1 MRTIDRAL
9 GLVVFLPALHAACSA
24 STGAEPRE
32 SAGGATGNGGAGPSA
47 SGGATSSSSG
57 GIVSSGD
64 ATGSGGVLIVVPGGG
79 GAAGDGPPS
88 LADGGID
95 ALKHAACATN
105 TARTESAPSVL
116 ELVVDTSGSMR
127 QTAPGTN
134 MSKWDVTREA
144 LRAAINALPPSTGI
158 GVMYFPEKS
167 APASTPNGDETDP
180 ARPVSECIDLRNQVP
195 IDVVGPAGS
204 MHRTQVLTSLDAP
217 GRPTGGTPTH
227 DAYKIGIDAISKTTL
242 PGNRFVVLITDG
254 QPTYAEG
261 CRGTGRT
268 QDANDPTPII
278 AEAGNAAQASNIRT
292 FVIGSPGSE
301 ELGAPGFA
309 DARTWLSKMATSG
322 GTATPGCSDNGP
334 NFCHFD
340 MTQKPDFAQAL
351 QDTLKLIVGTVVGCT
366 YQIPPPASGMLAKDK
381 VNVIFTP
388 SSGQA
393 SLVPQFGGMGDCT
406 SGWRYSTDGLK
417 IELCPATCDL
427 VQKDAKPQVDVIFGC
442 ATQIQITR

>member
-9 GLVVFLPALHAACSA
+9 GSFALLSLVIAACSA
-24 STGAEPRE
+24 STGAGPAD
-32 SAGGATGNGGAGPSA
+32 SNGGATGNGGQSSA
-47 SGGATSSSSG
+47 SGGATGSG
-57 GIVSSGD
+57 GPASTGD
-64 ATGSGGVLIVVPGGG
+64 ATGSGGVLIVVPGAG
-79 GAAGDGPPS
+79 GATGGGPPS
-88 LADGGID
+88 LADGGLD
-95 ALKHAACATN
+95 ALKNAACAAN

-127 QTAPGTN
+127 DTAPGTN
-134 MSKWDVTREA
+134 QSKWEVTREA

-158 GVMYFPEKS
+158 GIMYFPEKT

-180 ARPVSECIDLRNQVP
+180 ARPVDVCIDLRNQVG
-195 IDVVGPAGS
+195 IDIAGAAGS
-204 MHRTQVLTSLDAP
+204 MHRTQVLASLDAP

-278 AEAGNAAQASNIRT
+278 AEAGNAAQTSNIRT

-301 ELGAPGFA
+301 QLGAPGFA

-351 QDTLKLIVGTVVGCT
+351 QDTLKLIVGTVVGCS
-366 YQIPPPASGMLAKDK
+366 YQIPTPASGMLAKDK

-393 SLVPQFGGMGDCT
+393 ALVPQFGGTGDCT
-406 SGWRYSTDGLK
+406 SGWRYSADGTK

-427 VQKDAKPQVDVIFGC
+427 VQKDTKPQVDVIFGC
-442 ATQIQITR
+442 ATQISVPR

>member
-1 MRTIDRAL
+1 
-9 GLVVFLPALHAACSA
+9 
-24 STGAEPRE
+24 
-32 SAGGATGNGGAGPSA
+32 
-47 SGGATSSSSG
+47 
-57 GIVSSGD
+57 
-64 ATGSGGVLIVVPGGG
+64 
-79 GAAGDGPPS
+79 
-88 LADGGID
+88 
-95 ALKHAACATN
+95 
-105 TARTESAPSVL
+105 
-116 ELVVDTSGSMR
+116 
-127 QTAPGTN
+127 
-134 MSKWDVTREA
+134 
-144 LRAAINALPPSTGI
+144 
-158 GVMYFPEKS
+158 MYFPEKT

-180 ARPVSECIDLRNQVP
+180 ARPVDVCIDLRNQVG
-195 IDVVGPAGS
+195 IDIAGAVGS
-204 MHRTQVLTSLDAP
+204 MHRTQVLASLDAP

-278 AEAGNAAQASNIRT
+278 AEAGNAAQTSNIRT

-301 ELGAPGFA
+301 QLGAPGFA

-351 QDTLKLIVGTVVGCT
+351 QDTLKLIVGTVVGCS
-366 YQIPPPASGMLAKDK
+366 YQIPTPASGMLAKDK

-393 SLVPQFGGMGDCT
+393 ALVPQFGGTGDCT
-406 SGWRYSTDGLK
+406 SGWRYSADGTK

-427 VQKDAKPQVDVIFGC
+427 VQKDTKPQVDVIFGC
-442 ATQIQITR
+442 ATQISVPR